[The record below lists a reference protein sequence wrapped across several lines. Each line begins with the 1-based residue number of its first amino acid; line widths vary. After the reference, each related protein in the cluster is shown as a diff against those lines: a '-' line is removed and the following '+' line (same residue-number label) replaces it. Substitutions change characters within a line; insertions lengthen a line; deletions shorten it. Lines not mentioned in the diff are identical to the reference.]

1 MSDIE
6 TLREKI
12 DAVDVQIL
20 RDLSLRVKLCIA
32 IGELKKQQG
41 KPVHDISRETEV
53 IKRVRDKA
61 EPFKLDPDRVEQIYR
76 EIVNMCS
83 TVQM

>member
-1 MSDIE
+1 MDDIE

-12 DAVDVQIL
+12 DAVDDQIL
-20 RDLSLRVKLCIA
+20 RDLVQRVKLCRA

-53 IKRVRDKA
+53 FRRVKDHA
-61 EPFKLDPDRVEQIYR
+61 LLLKLDPIMAERIYR

-83 TVQM
+83 SVQQ